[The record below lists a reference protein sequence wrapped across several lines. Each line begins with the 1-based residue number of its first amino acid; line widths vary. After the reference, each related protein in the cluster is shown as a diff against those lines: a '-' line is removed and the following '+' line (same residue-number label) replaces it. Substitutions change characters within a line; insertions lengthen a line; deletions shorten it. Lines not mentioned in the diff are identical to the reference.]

1 MSLTVYI
8 SSPRHVSFHPT
19 SKDSICG
26 AHGREME
33 ACTCVTYIAKSNNGS
48 MEMTNQTC
56 WSRLCKGGWWKWN
69 TPFYESLSLLFGW
82 HEDMAIWLYI
92 FFLGPS
98 VSKVFFWVMLLGHAI
113 FSLFFFSIAHASIER
128 YERERER
135 SLNMEFYFVD
145 GWNMVANF
153 QCRSLAC
160 GVHMIL
166 IKQVWKT
173 SH

>member
-1 MSLTVYI
+1 MWKV
-8 SSPRHVSFHPT
+8 
-19 SKDSICG
+19 DG
-26 AHGREME
+26 G
-33 ACTCVTYIAKSNNGS
+33 NGILLFMNLS
-48 MEMTNQTC
+48 
-56 WSRLCKGGWWKWN
+56 
-69 TPFYESLSLLFGW
+69 PFYLDNMRTW
-82 HEDMAIWLYI
+82 QNYYI
-92 FFLGPS
+92 YYFFLGPS

-135 SLNMEFYFVD
+135 EISLNMEFYFVD

-166 IKQVWKT
+166 IKQV
-173 SH
+173 